1 MHFSYHGAGYAL
13 DPEYHQVDHGSI
25 EDVMDDLQRV
35 LERHYWDKPEKV
47 ALAKAEFAQY
57 KAANVGHLTH
67 PSTWT
72 MARRCLHGSGGT
84 STVRICL
91 RCDR

>member
-25 EDVMDDLQRV
+25 PSVMDDLYRV

-47 ALAKAEFAQY
+47 ALAKLNLHSS
-57 KAANVGHLTH
+57 K
-67 PSTWT
+67 
-72 MARRCLHGSGGT
+72 RRTSGT
-84 STVRICL
+84 
-91 RCDR
+91 

>member
-25 EDVMDDLQRV
+25 PSVMDDLYRV

-47 ALAKAEFAQY
+47 ALETPPGGLGVSGHGEDER
-57 KAANVGHLTH
+57 VGG
-67 PSTWT
+67 
-72 MARRCLHGSGGT
+72 ARRGS
-84 STVRICL
+84 L
-91 RCDR
+91 NLQDRPAEV